1 MYGSLDVWFLAH
13 NISINGKH
21 FSIGIWMDLIVFKCF
36 YLLQLVFIRNM
47 NEYKCK
53 FIQNCVYRKI
63 YDMMISMILH
73 ILHKI
78 VIITNIFEI

>member
-1 MYGSLDVWFLAH
+1 MYGSLDVCFLAH

-21 FSIGIWMDLIVFKCF
+21 FLIGIWMDLIVFRCF
-36 YLLQLVFIRNM
+36 LLQLVFIRST

-53 FIQNCVYRKI
+53 FVQNSVYRRI